1 MLQVAAF
8 PNVSLVNKVAF
19 ELQQRTRGGWGQ
31 KITFFHEIKVG

>member
-8 PNVSLVNKVAF
+8 PNVTLVNKVAF
-19 ELQQRTRGGWGQ
+19 ELQQRTGVK